1 MKKLYLSKEL
11 LLGGAIIAA
20 PLCSLVM
27 TGVFQNDMPLFPLLI
42 ICLLTLFFRL
52 LLFLKTGR
60 KIKEVRL
67 TACDIA
73 VALFIS
79 YIFLRWLL
87 QREDVAELSIFRW
100 FLFAVVY
107 ILARTVNHK
116 ETLFSALILSASL
129 QAVVALL
136 QKVGC
141 LSSLHPLFDVTGT
154 FNNPGPLG
162 GYLAVGLVVAV
173 LLYASSFR
181 HWSTRTVLKVASIGG
196 MGTAFYWA
204 DSRAGLLAV
213 AAGLLMAY
221 GGKMKFFGW
230 RGRAWC
236 VCLSV
241 AAVAF
246 VCILLFAYRPLSAN
260 ARLLIWRVSSDMV
273 MDKPLLGH
281 GVGAFE
287 KKYMFYQAD
296 YFRNHPQSDFLNVAD
311 NVTYPYNE
319 LLHIAV
325 ETGMCGLV
333 LFLLVAVSPFVFSD
347 ERTLKAVLAAWLIFA
362 MFSYPVNVV
371 PLMMNFALFTGL
383 CRGKTVSVLGVN
395 RIFCGIAVVPLMGL
409 LAVCGHVML
418 FFCESSTLLIDV
430 LGRKV
435 RNVEQVDLLQKLP
448 LSCETY
454 CMRGDIYLERKSYG
468 QAEESYKV
476 AAEMIPTRIRPN
488 YKLWN
493 LYLLQQ
499 DTVNARK
506 MALHILA
513 QRVKVE
519 NTFSIKV
526 RGRMKQFLDEID

>member
-1 MKKLYLSKEL
+1 M
-11 LLGGAIIAA
+11 
-20 PLCSLVM
+20 
-27 TGVFQNDMPLFPLLI
+27 
-42 ICLLTLFFRL
+42 
-52 LLFLKTGR
+52 
-60 KIKEVRL
+60 
-67 TACDIA
+67 
-73 VALFIS
+73 
-79 YIFLRWLL
+79 
-87 QREDVAELSIFRW
+87 
-100 FLFAVVY
+100 
-107 ILARTVNHK
+107 
-116 ETLFSALILSASL
+116 
-129 QAVVALL
+129 
-136 QKVGC
+136 
-141 LSSLHPLFDVTGT
+141 SSCHPLFDVTGT

-162 GYLAVGLVVAV
+162 GYLVVGLVVAV
-173 LLYASSFR
+173 LLYAFS
-181 HWSTRTVLKVASIGG
+181 
-196 MGTAFYWA
+196 
-204 DSRAGLLAV
+204 
-213 AAGLLMAY
+213 
-221 GGKMKFFGW
+221 
-230 RGRAWC
+230 
-236 VCLSV
+236 
-241 AAVAF
+241 
-246 VCILLFAYRPLSAN
+246 
-260 ARLLIWRVSSDMV
+260 
-273 MDKPLLGH
+273 
-281 GVGAFE
+281 FE
-287 KKYMFYQAD
+287 KEYMFYQAD

-333 LFLLVAVSPFVFSD
+333 LFLLVVSPFVFSD

>member
-181 HWSTRTVLKVASIGG
+181 HWSTRTVLKVASIGV

-395 RIFCGIAVVPLMGL
+395 RIFCGLAVVPLMGL

>member
-162 GYLAVGLVVAV
+162 GYLVVGLVVAV
-173 LLYASSFR
+173 LLYAFS
-181 HWSTRTVLKVASIGG
+181 
-196 MGTAFYWA
+196 
-204 DSRAGLLAV
+204 
-213 AAGLLMAY
+213 
-221 GGKMKFFGW
+221 
-230 RGRAWC
+230 
-236 VCLSV
+236 
-241 AAVAF
+241 
-246 VCILLFAYRPLSAN
+246 
-260 ARLLIWRVSSDMV
+260 
-273 MDKPLLGH
+273 
-281 GVGAFE
+281 FE
-287 KKYMFYQAD
+287 KEYMFYQAD
-296 YFRNHPQSDFLNVAD
+296 YFRNHPQFAFLDVAD

-333 LFLLVAVSPFVFSD
+333 LFLLVVSPFVFSD

-383 CRGKTVSVLGVN
+383 CRGKTVSVLGIN

-435 RNVEQVDLLQKLP
+435 RNVEQVDLLQELP
-448 LSCETY
+448 PSCETY